1 MSAAGQTN
9 LMAMSIAEKFDLLDI
24 QDEWTL
30 EECMEDVIVSTHNVL
45 DVIQT
50 LGDVETP
57 LAGQTLYGYALDLME
72 KFLVEEFGLVL
83 QN

>member
-9 LMAMSIAEKFDLLDI
+9 SMAIRIAEQFDMLDI
-24 QDEWTL
+24 QDELTL
-30 EECMEDVIVSTHNVL
+30 EECMEDVIVSTQNVL
-45 DVIQT
+45 DVIQA

-57 LAGQTLYGYALDLME
+57 LVWQTLYGYALDLME